1 MILYSTNCLALSMSY
16 NVLYCVLYCLLCCV
30 HTILYGL
37 EWTQVMTKYMGDLLQ
52 KMIEYYGGGQ
62 SGAVPGFL
70 TTGSQV
76 DIESVNRRWQYCD
89 KLSLHMY
96 QEGLLDRQ
104 EFLSWAIDLLESTK
118 VSDENILRII
128 LSLVYQVRVLLS
140 LVYQVYVILSL
151 VYQVD
156 FILSLVYQIG
166 YLVFVDHLMKFM
178 IYV

>member
-1 MILYSTNCLALSMSY
+1 
-16 NVLYCVLYCLLCCV
+16 
-30 HTILYGL
+30 
-37 EWTQVMTKYMGDLLQ
+37 MTKYMGDLLQ

-76 DIESVNRRWQYCD
+76 DIEGVNRRWQYCD

-128 LSLVYQVRVLLS
+128 LSLVYQVRVILSLVYQVRVLLSLVYQVRVLLS

>member
-1 MILYSTNCLALSMSY
+1 
-16 NVLYCVLYCLLCCV
+16 
-30 HTILYGL
+30 
-37 EWTQVMTKYMGDLLQ
+37 MTKYMGDLLQ

-76 DIESVNRRWQYCD
+76 DIEGVNRRWQYCD

-128 LSLVYQVRVLLS
+128 LSLVYQVRVILSLVYQVRVLLS